1 NKFNLAYIWLFLFCL
16 LLSFFSISL
25 FANNDPNS
33 TTLYIVRHAETQ
45 SPLKGDLSP
54 TGKQRA
60 KDLST
65 ALQTK
70 TLHAIYTS
78 HKMPDKET
86 AKIVAKNKRLFINT
100 YDAKNMS
107 AFQARI
113 LKQRKGQNV
122 LIVGS
127 LETITLLLQDLSTSF
142 STASINP
149 NQFNTMYEVQISA
162 DNSTNITQVQYSELG
177 TIIGPAGAPPMD
189 YQTQS
194 DEKQDFLEFTNN
206 STPNN
211 SLSPVSVSDIVIS
224 KPEEVSITTTD
235 LSQNTPP
242 SNSKVEKT
250 SVISSNSVKEKE
262 EQKLPSLLKTFN
274 LTKKGIVL
282 LGYDVVAYFKNE
294 KAIKGEEKFATVY
307 RDATFHFSNR
317 KNLNT
322 FKENPES
329 YLPKYGGWCALGMSI
344 EGMKDGYKA
353 DKYAADPENFKII
366 GGELYVFYKTLD
378 YDGLTKWNEEA
389 DEAACIKRADKFWEK
404 SIIR

>member
-1 NKFNLAYIWLFLFCL
+1 MKLILNRFDFAHIGLILFLLPFL
-16 LLSFFSISL
+16 NIFS
-25 FANNDPNS
+25 NNDPNS

-45 SPLKGDLSP
+45 PPQKESLSP

-65 ALQTK
+65 ALESK
-70 TLHAIYTS
+70 TLHAIYAS
-78 HKMPDKET
+78 HKIPDKET

-100 YDAKNMS
+100 YDAQNMS
-107 AFQARI
+107 AFQSRI

-127 LETITLLLQDLSTSF
+127 LESITVLLQNLSASF
-142 STASINP
+142 STTSINP
-149 NQFNTMYEVQISA
+149 NQFNTLYEVHISS
-162 DNSTNITQVQYSELG
+162 DNSTNITQIQYSELG
-177 TIIGPAGAPPMD
+177 TIIGPVDAPTMD
-189 YQTQS
+189 YQTQTN
-194 DEKQDFLEFTNN
+194 DKALPLEFKTVAN
-206 STPNN
+206 TP
-211 SLSPVSVSDIVIS
+211 PSVSDIVIS
-224 KPEEVSITTTD
+224 KPEEAPTNTD
-235 LSQNTPP
+235 LSK
-242 SNSKVEKT
+242 NSSSPETKTGTTIGPDSVEE
-250 SVISSNSVKEKE
+250 IE
-262 EQKLPSLLKTFN
+262 EQKLPSLVKTYN

-294 KAIKGEEKFATVY
+294 KAIEGEEKFATSY
-307 RDATFHFSNR
+307 RGATFYFSSR

-344 EGMKDGYKA
+344 EGTKDGYKA

-389 DEAACIKRADKFWEK
+389 DEAACIERADKFWEK
-404 SIIR
+404 MGGE